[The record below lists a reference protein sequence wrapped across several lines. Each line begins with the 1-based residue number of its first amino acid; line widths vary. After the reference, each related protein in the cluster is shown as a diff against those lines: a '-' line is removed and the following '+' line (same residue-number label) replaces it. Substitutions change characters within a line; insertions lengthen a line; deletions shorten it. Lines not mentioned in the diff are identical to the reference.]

1 MHLYIFIFIDE
12 SMHRWITTRLQE
24 VQEKTQ
30 VSHSDRAPQNLEV
43 FLFAVRQEILRVDE
57 FEVPFGAYPQNEQRG
72 DWEVYIRTETYSS
85 AFHSGIERGLG

>member
-1 MHLYIFIFIDE
+1 M
-12 SMHRWITTRLQE
+12 
-24 VQEKTQ
+24 
-30 VSHSDRAPQNLEV
+30 EV

-85 AFHSGIERGLG
+85 AFHSGIERGLGEVRVKETGLYRLEGLDALHNLAQNRFYKLTDAQYELPLL